1 MSGHQPKDRLEAT
14 QVLMHNYL
22 ADLATQGN
30 QKDEGMI
37 DLERAVKNMQQLLGY
52 DSEPAKD
59 ENLGQHI
66 ISDFDP
72 QKEEEVRIDDERFEK
87 LRQSLLDEVNLLS
100 KRVRIKNE
108 VHLKVSKQSN
118 FAILKEVPDDQSQ
131 KQTVKPEKDDKWT
144 KTEIEKVCHLDKSI
158 NPTTEQQQQK
168 EPVAAKTKEEK
179 FLNKSNLTPSIN

>member
-1 MSGHQPKDRLEAT
+1 
-14 QVLMHNYL
+14 MHNYL

-87 LRQSLLDEVNLLS
+87 LRQNLLDEVNQLS

-118 FAILKEVPDDQSQ
+118 FAILKEMPDDQAQ
-131 KQTVKPEKDDKWT
+131 KQTVKPDIDDKLT
-144 KTEIEKVCHLDKSI
+144 KTQIDKVCHLDKSI
-158 NPTTEQQQQK
+158 NQTTEQQQ
-168 EPVAAKTKEEK
+168 
-179 FLNKSNLTPSIN
+179 

>member
-1 MSGHQPKDRLEAT
+1 
-14 QVLMHNYL
+14 MHNYL

-72 QKEEEVRIDDERFEK
+72 
-87 LRQSLLDEVNLLS
+87 
-100 KRVRIKNE
+100 
-108 VHLKVSKQSN
+108 
-118 FAILKEVPDDQSQ
+118 
-131 KQTVKPEKDDKWT
+131 
-144 KTEIEKVCHLDKSI
+144 
-158 NPTTEQQQQK
+158 
-168 EPVAAKTKEEK
+168 
-179 FLNKSNLTPSIN
+179 

>member
-1 MSGHQPKDRLEAT
+1 
-14 QVLMHNYL
+14 MHNYL

-131 KQTVKPEKDDKWT
+131 K
-144 KTEIEKVCHLDKSI
+144 
-158 NPTTEQQQQK
+158 
-168 EPVAAKTKEEK
+168 
-179 FLNKSNLTPSIN
+179 